1 VAAIPESRHFTLEP
15 LAEGVWAAIHRP
27 GGWAV
32 GNAGIVDLGDATLLF
47 DAFLTAEAAR
57 DLAGAAALL
66 TGRPAAS
73 IVLSH
78 YHNDHVRGAEVFPG
92 ATLIATTST
101 RQLIDTFGREEL
113 AFDREHGGA
122 QLARAAAMADDD
134 DPRIRSFAEYFT
146 PYWEGLVASAPEA
159 TLRLPEITFE
169 DRLTLHGTRRT
180 VEVVSLGAA
189 HTPDDAMLV
198 LPDDGVVFCS
208 DLLFVGCHP
217 FLADGDP
224 DGWLRALEVLAAHA
238 PARFVPG
245 HGPVGSA
252 DDVDALASHIRELEA
267 TAARL
272 HGEGAKSDDL
282 ERLLP
287 TDGSSAWEFAY
298 PFYRSNVRFLLGRM

>member
-15 LAEGVWAAIHRP
+15 LADGVWAAIHRP

-32 GNAGIVDLGDATLLF
+32 GNAGIVDLGDATLVF

-57 DLAGAAALL
+57 DLAAAAALL

-73 IVLSH
+73 VVLSH
-78 YHNDHVRGAEVFPG
+78 YHNDHVRGAEVFSG
-92 ATLIATTST
+92 ATLVATTST
-101 RQLIDTFGREEL
+101 RHLIDTFGREEL
-113 AFDREHGGA
+113 ASDLEHGGA
-122 QLARAAAMADDD
+122 QLARAAAMADDA
-134 DPRIRSFAEYFT
+134 DPRIRAFAAYFT
-146 PYWEGLVASAPEA
+146 PYWEGLVASAPHA
-159 TLRLPEITFE
+159 ALRLPEVTFE

-252 DDVDALASHIRELEA
+252 ADVDALASHIRALEA

-272 HGEGAKSDDL
+272 HDEGATSDDL

-287 TDGSSAWEFAY
+287 ADASSAWEFAY

>member
-1 VAAIPESRHFTLEP
+1 MSAMPASRHFTLET

-32 GNAGIVDLGDATLLF
+32 GNAGIVDLGDTTLVF
-47 DAFLTAEAAR
+47 DACITAEAAR
-57 DLAGAAALL
+57 DLAAAAIAL
-66 TGRPAAS
+66 TGRPAS
-73 IVLSH
+73 SLVLSH
-78 YHNDHVRGAEVFPG
+78 YHNDHVRGAEMFPG
-92 ATLIATTST
+92 TTLIATSRT
-101 RQLIDTFGREEL
+101 RDLIDTFGREEL
-113 AFDREHGGA
+113 ASDIEHGGA

-134 DPRIRSFAEYFT
+134 DPRIRSFAAYFT
-146 PYWEGLVASAPEA
+146 PYWEGLVASAPHA
-159 TLRLPEITFE
+159 TLRLPEVTFE

-180 VEVVSLGAA
+180 VQVISLGAA
-189 HTPDDAMLV
+189 HTPDDAVLV

-217 FLADGDP
+217 YLADGEP
-224 DGWLRALEVLAAHA
+224 DGWLRALEVLATHA

-252 DDVDALASHIRELEA
+252 DDVDALASHIRALEA
-267 TAARL
+267 TAAGL
-272 HGEGAKSDDL
+272 HGEGASADDL
-282 ERLLP
+282 EGLLP